1 MHSILAARS
10 DFSVGESILTTEH
23 LIKHAVEAGQK
34 AVALTDTMSVTSMI
48 DFTNRARKA
57 ELKPI
62 IGCRLRLT
70 DDPFW
75 RPNKDSGEKKKDMP
89 RAYFLTVYALTEEGM
104 KAIFRLLT
112 LANQDEVTSVTGV
125 TTPGRFYYVPK
136 LDFDDLY
143 AELRRVGPEA
153 LAVVLGD
160 AHSVL
165 EHPVSEEIVAVLGNL
180 CRYAYAPLIPVNTPY
195 YGRLNELALNAIGS
209 GHVQPIVVRPA
220 FYGQGEADAQEI
232 MAAVCE
238 NQKITDGWFKSRHN
252 RDMHIV
258 STPELVG
265 EMKVAITHLVKRGI
279 DGGMAAAKFKE
290 GLLNTRV
297 LVEKVEY
304 EWQKANVSLP
314 KMADD
319 EFAVLVAECKAGW
332 KVRFSGE
339 VFGHKPTEEEL
350 LTVYKPRLAYELEVL
365 KRLNFS
371 GYFLLVQ
378 DVVRFAKSNGIM
390 VGPGRGSVGG
400 SLVAYLMGITEC
412 DPIRFGLLF
421 ERFINPERIDLPD
434 ADLDFMSTR
443 RHEVFE
449 YLTQKYGEARTAGVN
464 NFGTLGSRSAL
475 RDIGRVSNIP
485 EKDYSVSKFVPKL
498 HGADISLPEARKAVS
513 EIDAFATNYAD
524 FWPIMERLEGT
535 VRNFGQHAG
544 GFIVG
549 GVDLVERAVVERR
562 KEGNVVCWDKRIVE
576 DQGLVKMDI
585 LGLNTL
591 DLITLAL
598 EYIRQRHGKRID
610 IGAIPLDDPEVLENF
625 AKGNTTAIFQFESGG
640 MRRLLRDLGADGAIS
655 FEDITAATALYR
667 PGPMESGMMDSFA
680 KRKQGYEP
688 VEYDHPLMEPVLKET
703 FGVIVYQEQVMKI
716 SQVIAGYS
724 GAAADKLRKIMG
736 KKLPEEMKKERQKFV
751 DGCVATIGASEE
763 WAGELFDKIE
773 GFAGYGFNKSHSVEY
788 TLVSYMAMY
797 LKVRYGVEFY
807 AAALT
812 VMKED
817 KLPGII
823 RDAKMMGIDVSYPD
837 INISTDRFEIATDV
851 RLVMPLQRI
860 KGLSEKATSAIMNA
874 RAAGPFVDK
883 ADFVGRV
890 ERRVCN
896 VRVQDAL
903 DRVGA
908 FARIEPKQVPAND
921 PSRIKDQIEL
931 LPGLV
936 AAHVPIGREMYTD
949 KETKAAIGELVA
961 TYRTNHGPGSSTVD
975 GMPVKP
981 SFGRTADFMII
992 QDAPNNEDD
1001 SNGMLGHGM
1010 ATTAVIEAMDEVSLG
1025 RENAYWTS
1033 LIKRPKKGKQVTAD
1047 EIATYWPYLQQ
1058 EIDILKPPIIVLL
1071 GSQTVRH
1078 FLPDFKGKASDAAGK
1093 VIYSKEYDANLV
1105 VGFAPGEIYHDPD
1118 KQTNMNEVFGS
1129 VADLLA

>member
-1 MHSILAARS
+1 MHSILAART
-10 DFSVGESILTTEH
+10 DFSVGESILTTEF
-23 LIKHAVEAGQK
+23 LVKHAVDAGQK
-34 AVALTDTMSVTSMI
+34 AVAMTDTMSITAMI
-48 DFTNRARKA
+48 DFTNRAKKA

-75 RPNKDSGEKKKDMP
+75 RPSKEKGEKKKDMP
-89 RAYFLTVYALTEEGM
+89 RAYYLTVYALTEAGM
-104 KAIFRLLT
+104 KAIYRLLT
-112 LANQDEVTSVTGV
+112 LANQDELTTSSGEVL
-125 TTPGRFYYVPK
+125 PGRYYYVPK
-136 LDFDDLY
+136 LGFGDLY
-143 AELRRVGPEA
+143 DELRVHGED
-153 LAVVLGD
+153 LAVVMGD

-165 EHPVSEEIVAVLGNL
+165 EHPDAENIVITLGGF
-180 CRYAYAPLIPVNTPY
+180 CKHAYAPLIPVNTPY
-195 YGRLNELALNAIGS
+195 YGRLNELALSAIGT
-209 GHVQPIVVRPA
+209 GYVKPIVVRPA

-232 MAAVCE
+232 MTAVCE
-238 NQKITDGWFKSRHN
+238 NQNITDGWFKSRHN
-252 RDMHIV
+252 RDMHVV

-265 EMKVAITHLVKRGI
+265 EMKVAIAHLIKRGI
-279 DGGMAAAKFKE
+279 DGGHAAAKFKE
-290 GLLNTRV
+290 GLLNTGV
-297 LVEKVEY
+297 LVAAVEY
-304 EWQKANVSLP
+304 EWSKADVTLP

-319 EFAVLVAECKAGW
+319 EFHAVMSECMKGW
-332 KVRFSGE
+332 KTRFTKD
-339 VFGHKPTEEEL
+339 VFGHTPTPEEL
-350 LTVYKPRLAYELEVL
+350 QTVYKPRLAYELEVL

-378 DVVRFAKSNGIM
+378 DVVQFAKSNNIM

-449 YLTQKYGEARTAGVN
+449 YLTKKYGEARTAGVN
-464 NFGTLGSRSAL
+464 NFSTLGSRSAL
-475 RDIGRVSNIP
+475 RDVGRVSGIP

-498 HGADISLPEARKAVS
+498 HGNDISLPEARESVA

-535 VRNFGQHAG
+535 VRNFGKHAG

-549 GVDLVERAVVERR
+549 GVDLVERAVVEKR
-562 KEGNVVCWDKRIVE
+562 KDGNVVCWDKRIVE

-598 EYIRQRHGKRID
+598 ELIRERTGKRID
-610 IGAIPLDDPEVLENF
+610 IGAIPLDDEEVLANF

-640 MRRLLRDLGADGAIS
+640 MRRLLKDLGADGTIT
-655 FEDITAATALYR
+655 FDDITAATALYR
-667 PGPMESGMMDSFA
+667 PGPMESGMMESFA

-688 VEYDHPLMEPVLKET
+688 VEYDHPLMEPVLSET

-751 DGCVATIGASEE
+751 DGCVATIACSEE

-797 LKVRYGVEFY
+797 LKVNFGVEFY

-812 VMKED
+812 IMDAD

-823 RDAKMMGIDVSYPD
+823 RDAKMMGIDVSFPD
-837 INISTDRFEIATDV
+837 INISTNRFEIATDV
-851 RLVMPLQRI
+851 RLVMPLQAI
-860 KGLSEKATSAIMNA
+860 KGISEKATTAIMKA
-874 RAAGPFVDK
+874 REAGPFQDK
-883 ADFVGRV
+883 SDFISRV

-896 VRVQDAL
+896 IKVQGAL
-903 DRVGA
+903 DLVGA
-908 FARIEPKQVPAND
+908 FARIEPGQVPAND

-936 AAHVPIGREMYTD
+936 AAHVPVDREMYTD
-949 KETKAAIGELVA
+949 KETKEAIGELVA

-981 SFGRTADFMII
+981 SFGRAADFMLI

-1001 SNGMLGHGM
+1001 GNGMMGHGM
-1010 ATTAVIEAMDEVSLG
+1010 ATKCIIEAMDEVGLA
-1025 RENAYWTS
+1025 RENAYWTA
-1033 LIKRPKKGKQVTAD
+1033 LIKRPKKGKQVAPD
-1047 EIATYWPYLQQ
+1047 EIATYWPYLEQ
-1058 EIDILKPPIIVLL
+1058 EIEILKPPVIVLM

-1078 FLPDFKGKASDAAGK
+1078 FIPDFKGKASDMAGK
-1093 VIYSKEYDANLV
+1093 VVYHKGYDANLV
-1105 VGFAPGEIYHDPD
+1105 IGFAPGEIYHDPD